1 MRMNC
6 RLTRGWGRQALSVLL
21 LVLPG
26 CLWAQRGGADNG
38 AQAVCER
45 ASAGLSRRADVTEV
59 RRSVVDIQ
67 GCPDTAAI
75 ALGEAWDSPP
85 TDSVALRL
93 LGEVSG
99 NISDRRLLSAVT
111 RVAKDSGRPLEQR
124 LAAFRA
130 LAAYAVPGATL
141 LYHNLEKPDLPGVGY
156 VMMGPASHPVVL
168 RGREALTPSD
178 QSAAVE
184 TLKDLGATDANP
196 QIRAIATYIAEQL
209 TRWRKEGNSP
219 S

>member
-6 RLTRGWGRQALSVLL
+6 RLTRGWGRQTLSVLL

-38 AQAVCER
+38 ARAACER
-45 ASAGLSRRADVTEV
+45 ARAGLSPRADVAEV

-75 ALGEAWDSPP
+75 ALGEAWNSPP

-99 NISDRRLLSAVT
+99 RISDRRLLSAVT
-111 RVAKDSGRPLEQR
+111 RVAKDSGRPLEER

-130 LAAYAVPGATL
+130 LAAYVVPGATL
-141 LYHNLEKPDLPGVGY
+141 LYQNLGKPDLPGVGY
-156 VMMGPASHPVVL
+156 VMMGAVSHPVVL
-168 RGREALTPSD
+168 PGREALTPSD

-184 TLKDLGATDANP
+184 TLENLGATDTNP
-196 QIRAIATYIAEQL
+196 QIRAIASYIAGRL
-209 TRWRKEGNSP
+209 TKLREERNSP
-219 S
+219 K